1 MMAIT
6 CGQCSESEFQVSQVH
21 HVPGVVTN
29 YDIHYYKW
37 ATWPILLQQ
46 WKNLNED
53 YNERFKI
60 IARSNG
66 A

>member
-1 MMAIT
+1 MLR
-6 CGQCSESEFQVSQVH
+6 SESQVSQVGDGD
-21 HVPGVVTN
+21 VSGVVTN

-37 ATWPILLQQ
+37 ATWPILLQH

-60 IARSNG
+60 IARSN
-66 A
+66 AA